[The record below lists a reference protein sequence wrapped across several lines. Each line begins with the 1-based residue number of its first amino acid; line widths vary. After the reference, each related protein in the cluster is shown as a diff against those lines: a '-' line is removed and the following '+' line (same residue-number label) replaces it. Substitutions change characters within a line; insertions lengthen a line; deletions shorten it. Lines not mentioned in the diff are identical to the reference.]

1 MAKKKKTLAQ
11 QYDEQVRRIEKRLKQ
26 LADEGYDVVSEW
38 DSTKRPKRP
47 TRQQVDA
54 LKKVTPAKL
63 RKRAVNNTIAVGKRV
78 TNTPAKS
85 TREKVARK
93 EAARKK
99 AEAEAIEQGKIILQ
113 NLYDILSLPYSANL
127 PMKPDTYN
135 EKVATAQSLLDNAI
149 ASEGEDTIL
158 KRLANAAEEIITAV
172 EGYIYGSDGSSGE
185 QVSYSWMLQ
194 ILYGDSIP
202 DSENALATELEDFDI
217 NDISDDEVDEGDD
230 MRIARPVSQKPNIA
244 YNGAT
249 DTYIDKNTG
258 EVLFSPLGNGKWVDE
273 QTGEIVNETDILLR

>member
-11 QYDEQVRRIEKRLKQ
+11 QYDEQVRRIEKRLQQ

-47 TRQQVDA
+47 TRQQVEA

-63 RKRAVNNTIAVGKRV
+63 RKTAVDDTIVVGKRI
-78 TNTPAKS
+78 THTPAKP
-85 TREKVARK
+85 TREKIARK
-93 EAARKK
+93 NKK
-99 AEAEAIEQGKIILQ
+99 AIEQGKIILQ
-113 NLYDILSLPYSANL
+113 NLYQILSLPYSAQL
-127 PMKPDTYN
+127 PMRADTYY
-135 EKVATAQSLLDNAI
+135 EKVGLARSLLDNAI
-149 ASEGEDTIL
+149 ESEGEKTIL

-202 DSENALATELEDFDI
+202 DSENAIATELEDYATT
-217 NDISDDEVDEGDD
+217 DISDDEEGDD
-230 MRIARPVSQKPNIA
+230 MHTARPVSPKSNIA
-244 YNGAT
+244 YNSAT
-249 DTYIDKNTG
+249 DTYIDTNTG

>member
-26 LADEGYDVVSEW
+26 LAAEGYDVVSEW
-38 DSTKRPKRP
+38 DSTKRPKRA
-47 TRQQVDA
+47 TKKQVDA

-63 RKRAVNNTIAVGKRV
+63 RKSAVDNVITVGKRV
-78 TNTPAKS
+78 THTPAKS
-85 TREKVARK
+85 KREKTARK
-93 EAARKK
+93 RNEEK
-99 AEAEAIEQGKIILQ
+99 AIEQGKIILQ
-113 NLYDILSLPYSANL
+113 NLYEILSLPYSAQL
-127 PMKPDTYN
+127 PMRADTYY
-135 EKVATAQSLLDNAI
+135 EKVGVARSLLDNAI
-149 ASEGEDTIL
+149 DSEGEGTIL

-217 NDISDDEVDEGDD
+217 NDISDEDEEVDDTH
-230 MRIARPVSQKPNIA
+230 IARPYATKSNIA
-244 YNGAT
+244 YNSAT
-249 DTYIDKNTG
+249 DTYIDTNTG

>member
-11 QYDEQVRRIEKRLKQ
+11 QYDEQVRRIEKRLQQ
-26 LADEGYDVVSEW
+26 LAAEGYDVVSEW
-38 DSTKRPKRP
+38 DSKKRPKRA

-99 AEAEAIEQGKIILQ
+99 AEAIEQGKIILQ

-149 ASEGEDTIL
+149 SSEGEETIL
-158 KRLANAAEEIITAV
+158 KRLADASEEIITAV

-202 DSENALATELEDFDI
+202 DSENAIATALEDYDI
-217 NDISDDEVDEGDD
+217 TDISDDEDEEGVDTH
-230 MRIARPVSQKPNIA
+230 IARPVTPKSNIA
-244 YNGAT
+244 YNSAT
-249 DTYIDKNTG
+249 DTYIDTNTG
-258 EVLFSPLGNGKWVDE
+258 EVLFSPLGNGKWLNE
-273 QTGEIVNETDILLR
+273 QTGEIVFEYEIMR

>member
-26 LADEGYDVVSEW
+26 LAAEGYDVVSEW

-47 TRQQVDA
+47 TRQQVEA

-63 RKRAVNNTIAVGKRV
+63 RKSAVNNTITVGKRV
-78 TNTPAKS
+78 THTPAKS

-93 EAARKK
+93 TQKQK
-99 AEAEAIEQGKIILQ
+99 AIEQGKIVLQ
-113 NLYDILSLPYSANL
+113 NLYNILSLPYSADL
-127 PMKPDTYN
+127 PMKPDTYYD
-135 EKVATAQSLLDNAI
+135 KVSTAQSLLDNAI
-149 ASEGEDTIL
+149 ASEGENTIL
-158 KRLANAAEEIITAV
+158 KRLAEASDEIITAV

-185 QVSYSWMLQ
+185 QISYSWMLQ

-217 NDISDDEVDEGDD
+217 NDISDEEDEEGDD
-230 MRIARPVSQKPNIA
+230 THTARPVSPKSNIA
-244 YNGAT
+244 YNSAT
-249 DTYIDKNTG
+249 DTYIDTNTG
-258 EVLFSPLGNGKWVDE
+258 EVLFSPLGNGKWLNE
-273 QTGEIVNETDILLR
+273 QTGEIVFETDILLR

>member
-26 LADEGYDVVSEW
+26 LANEGYDIVSEW

-47 TRQQVDA
+47 TRQQVEA

-99 AEAEAIEQGKIILQ
+99 AEAIEQGKIILQ

-149 ASEGEDTIL
+149 SSESEDTIL
-158 KRLANAAEEIITAV
+158 KRLAEASEEIITAV

-194 ILYGDSIP
+194 ILYGDNIP
-202 DSENALATELEDFDI
+202 DSENALATELEDYDI
-217 NDISDDEVDEGDD
+217 TDISNDEDEDEEGDD
-230 MRIARPVSQKPNIA
+230 THILRPYSSKPNIV
-244 YNGAT
+244 YNSAT
-249 DTYIDKNTG
+249 DTYIDTKTG
-258 EVLFSPLGNGKWVDE
+258 EVLFSPLGNGRWLNE
-273 QTGEIVNETDILLR
+273 QTGEIVFESEIMR

>member
-26 LADEGYDVVSEW
+26 LAAEGYDVVSEW

-47 TRQQVDA
+47 TRQQVEA

-63 RKRAVNNTIAVGKRV
+63 RKRAVNNTIAVGKHV
-78 TNTPAKS
+78 THTPAKS

-135 EKVATAQSLLDNAI
+135 EKVATAQGLLDNAI
-149 ASEGEDTIL
+149 SSEGEETIL
-158 KRLANAAEEIITAV
+158 KRLAEASEEIITAV

-202 DSENALATELEDFDI
+202 DSENAIATELEDYGTT
-217 NDISDDEVDEGDD
+217 DISDDEEGDD
-230 MRIARPVSQKPNIA
+230 THTARPVTPKSNIA
-244 YNGAT
+244 YNSAT
-249 DTYIDKNTG
+249 DTYIDTNTG
-258 EVLFSPLGNGKWVDE
+258 EVLFSPLGNGKWLNE
-273 QTGEIVNETDILLR
+273 QTGEIVFESEIMR

>member
-26 LADEGYDVVSEW
+26 LAAEGYDVVSEW
-38 DSTKRPKRP
+38 DSTKRPKRA
-47 TRQQVDA
+47 TKKQVDA

-63 RKRAVNNTIAVGKRV
+63 RKSAVGGTITVGKRV
-78 TNTPAKS
+78 THTPAKS

-93 EAARKK
+93 NQKQK
-99 AEAEAIEQGKIILQ
+99 AIEQGKIILQ
-113 NLYDILSLPYSANL
+113 NLYDILSLPYSADL
-127 PMKPDTYN
+127 PMKPDTYHD
-135 EKVATAQSLLDNAI
+135 KVSTAQSLLDNAI
-149 ASEGEDTIL
+149 SSEGEETIL
-158 KRLANAAEEIITAV
+158 KRLAEASEEIITAV

-217 NDISDDEVDEGDD
+217 NDISDDEYEEVDD
-230 MRIARPVSQKPNIA
+230 MRILKPVSQKSNIA
-244 YNGAT
+244 YNSTT
-249 DTYIDKNTG
+249 DTYIDTNTG
-258 EVLFSPLGNGKWVDE
+258 EVLFSPLGNGKWLNE
-273 QTGEIVNETDILLR
+273 QTGEIVFEYEIMR

>member
-1 MAKKKKTLAQ
+1 MAKKKTLAQ

-26 LADEGYDVVSEW
+26 LAAEGYDVVSDW

-47 TRQQVDA
+47 TRKQVDA

-63 RKRAVNNTIAVGKRV
+63 RKSAVNNTITVGKRV
-78 TNTPAKS
+78 THTPAKS

-99 AEAEAIEQGKIILQ
+99 SEEEAIQQGEIILQ
-113 NLYDILSLPYSANL
+113 NLYDILSLPYSADL
-127 PMKPDTYN
+127 PMKPDTYYD
-135 EKVATAQSLLDNAI
+135 KVSTAQSLLDNAI
-149 ASEGEDTIL
+149 SSEGENTIL
-158 KRLANAAEEIITAV
+158 KRLAEASEEIITAV

-185 QVSYSWMLQ
+185 QISYSWMLQ
-194 ILYGDSIP
+194 ILYGGNIP

-217 NDISDDEVDEGDD
+217 NDISDDEDEEGDD
-230 MRIARPVSQKPNIA
+230 THIARPVAPKSNIA
-244 YNGAT
+244 YNSAT
-249 DTYIDKNTG
+249 DTYIDTNTG

>member
-26 LADEGYDVVSEW
+26 LATEGYDVVSEW
-38 DSTKRPKRP
+38 DSTKRPKRA
-47 TRQQVDA
+47 TKKQVDA

-63 RKRAVNNTIAVGKRV
+63 RKTAVDDTIVVGKRI
-78 TNTPAKS
+78 THTPAKP
-85 TREKVARK
+85 TREKIARK
-93 EAARKK
+93 NKK
-99 AEAEAIEQGKIILQ
+99 AIEQGKIILQ
-113 NLYDILSLPYSANL
+113 NLYQILSLPYSAQL
-127 PMKPDTYN
+127 PMRADTYY
-135 EKVATAQSLLDNAI
+135 EKVGLARSLLDNAI
-149 ASEGEDTIL
+149 ESEGEKTIL

-217 NDISDDEVDEGDD
+217 NDISDDEDDEGDD
-230 MRIARPVSQKPNIA
+230 THILRPVAPKANIA
-244 YNGAT
+244 YNSAT
-249 DTYIDKNTG
+249 DTYIDTNTG
-258 EVLFSPLGNGKWVDE
+258 EVLFSPLGNGKWLNE
-273 QTGEIVNETDILLR
+273 QTGEIVFEYEIMR

>member
-11 QYDEQVRRIEKRLKQ
+11 QYDEQVRRIEKRLQQ

-38 DSTKRPKRP
+38 DTTKRPKRP

-63 RKRAVNNTIAVGKRV
+63 RKSAVDNVITVGKRV
-78 TNTPAKS
+78 THTPAKS

-93 EAARKK
+93 NKK
-99 AEAEAIEQGKIILQ
+99 AIEQGKIILQ
-113 NLYDILSLPYSANL
+113 NLYQILSLPYSAQL
-127 PMKPDTYN
+127 PMRADTYY
-135 EKVATAQSLLDNAI
+135 EKVGMARSLLDNAI
-149 ASEGEDTIL
+149 DSEGETTIL

-194 ILYGDSIP
+194 ILYGNSIP

-217 NDISDDEVDEGDD
+217 NNISDVDEDEEGDD
-230 MRIARPVSQKPNIA
+230 MHILKPVSQKSNIA
-244 YNGAT
+244 YNSAT
-249 DTYIDKNTG
+249 DTYIDTNTG
-258 EVLFSPLGNGKWVDE
+258 EVLFSPLGNGRWLNE
-273 QTGEIVNETDILLR
+273 QTGEIVFESEIMR

>member
-26 LADEGYDVVSEW
+26 LAAEGYDVVSEW

-113 NLYDILSLPYSANL
+113 NLYQILSLPYSAG
-127 PMKPDTYN
+127 MAMSPDKYYS
-135 EKVATAQSLLDNAI
+135 KVANAQSLLDNAI
-149 ASEGEDTIL
+149 SSEGENTIL

-185 QVSYSWMLQ
+185 QISYSWMLQ

-217 NDISDDEVDEGDD
+217 NDISDDEDEEGDD
-230 MRIARPVSQKPNIA
+230 MHILKPVSQKSNIA
-244 YNGAT
+244 YNSAT
-249 DTYIDKNTG
+249 DTYIDTNTG
-258 EVLFSPLGNGKWVDE
+258 EVLFSPLGNGRWLNE
-273 QTGEIVNETDILLR
+273 QTGEIVFESDIMR

>member
-11 QYDEQVRRIEKRLKQ
+11 QYDEQVRRIEKRLNQ
-26 LADEGYDVVSEW
+26 LAAEGYDVVSEW
-38 DSTKRPKRP
+38 DSTYRPKRA
-47 TRQQVDA
+47 TKKQVDA
-54 LKKVTPAKL
+54 LRKVTPAKL

-113 NLYDILSLPYSANL
+113 NLYQILSLPYSAQL
-127 PMKPDTYN
+127 PMRADAYY
-135 EKVATAQSLLDNAI
+135 EKVGVARSLLDNAI
-149 ASEGEDTIL
+149 SSEGEDTIL
-158 KRLANAAEEIITAV
+158 KRLANAAEEIVTAV
-172 EGYIYGSDGSSGE
+172 EGYIYGSDGSTGE

-202 DSENALATELEDFDI
+202 DSENALATELEDYDI
-217 NDISDDEVDEGDD
+217 TDISDDEDDEEDD
-230 MRIARPVSQKPNIA
+230 THILTPVGPKSNIA
-244 YNGAT
+244 YNSAT
-249 DTYIDKNTG
+249 DTYIDTNTG

>member
-1 MAKKKKTLAQ
+1 MAKKKTLAQ
-11 QYDEQVRRIEKRLKQ
+11 QYDEQVRRIEKRLQQ
-26 LADEGYDVVSEW
+26 LADEGYDIVSEW

-99 AEAEAIEQGKIILQ
+99 AEAIEQGKIILQ

-172 EGYIYGSDGSSGE
+172 EGYIYGSDGSAGE

-194 ILYGDSIP
+194 ILYGDSIT

-217 NDISDDEVDEGDD
+217 NDISVDEDEEGDD
-230 MRIARPVSQKPNIA
+230 THILRPVVPKSNIA
-244 YNGAT
+244 YNSAT
-249 DTYIDKNTG
+249 ETYIDTNTG

>member
-26 LADEGYDVVSEW
+26 LAAEGYDVVSEW

-78 TNTPAKS
+78 SHTPAKS

-149 ASEGEDTIL
+149 ASEGENTIL

-202 DSENALATELEDFDI
+202 DSENAIATELEDYATT
-217 NDISDDEVDEGDD
+217 DISDDEGEEGDD
-230 MRIARPVSQKPNIA
+230 THILRPVGPNANIA
-244 YNGAT
+244 YNSAT
-249 DTYIDKNTG
+249 DTYIDTNTG
-258 EVLFSPLGNGKWVDE
+258 EVLFSPLGNGKWLNE
-273 QTGEIVNETDILLR
+273 QTGEIVFESEILR

>member
-26 LADEGYDVVSEW
+26 LAAEGYDVVSEW

-47 TRQQVDA
+47 TRQQVEA

-113 NLYDILSLPYSANL
+113 NLYDILALPYSANR

-135 EKVATAQSLLDNAI
+135 EKVATAQGLLDNAI

-202 DSENALATELEDFDI
+202 DSENAIATELEDYATT
-217 NDISDDEVDEGDD
+217 DISDDEGDD
-230 MRIARPVSQKPNIA
+230 MRTARPVSPKSNIA
-244 YNGAT
+244 YNSAT
-249 DTYIDKNTG
+249 DTYIDTNTG

>member
-1 MAKKKKTLAQ
+1 MPKKKKTLAQ

-26 LADEGYDVVSEW
+26 LADEGYDIVSEW

-47 TRQQVDA
+47 TRQQVEA

-93 EAARKK
+93 NKK
-99 AEAEAIEQGKIILQ
+99 AIEQGKIILQ

-127 PMKPDTYN
+127 PMSPDNYY
-135 EKVATAQSLLDNAI
+135 EKIGMAQSLLENAI
-149 ASEGEDTIL
+149 SSEGETTIL
-158 KRLANAAEEIITAV
+158 KRLAEASEEIITAV
-172 EGYIYGSDGSSGE
+172 EGYIYGSDGNSGE

-194 ILYGDSIP
+194 ILYGDNIP
-202 DSENALATELEDFDI
+202 DSENALATELEDYDI
-217 NDISDDEVDEGDD
+217 TDISNDEDEDEEGDD
-230 MRIARPVSQKPNIA
+230 THIVRPYLSKPNIA
-244 YNGAT
+244 YNSAT
-249 DTYIDKNTG
+249 DTYIDTKTG
-258 EVLFSPLGNGKWVDE
+258 EVLFSPLGNGRWLNE
-273 QTGEIVNETDILLR
+273 QTGEIVFESEIMR

>member
-26 LADEGYDVVSEW
+26 LADEGYDIVSEW

-47 TRQQVDA
+47 TRQQVEA

-149 ASEGEDTIL
+149 SSESEDTIL
-158 KRLANAAEEIITAV
+158 KRLAEASEEIITAV

-185 QVSYSWMLQ
+185 QVSYSWLLQ
-194 ILYGDSIP
+194 ILYGDNIP
-202 DSENALATELEDFDI
+202 DSENALATELEDYGI
-217 NDISDDEVDEGDD
+217 TDISDDEEGDD
-230 MRIARPVSQKPNIA
+230 THILRPYTSKPNIA
-244 YNGAT
+244 YNSAT
-249 DTYIDKNTG
+249 DTYIDTKTG
-258 EVLFSPLGNGKWVDE
+258 EVLFSPLGNGRWLNE
-273 QTGEIVNETDILLR
+273 QTGEIVFESEIMR

>member
-1 MAKKKKTLAQ
+1 MPKKKKTLAQ

-26 LADEGYDVVSEW
+26 LANEGYDIVSEW

-47 TRQQVDA
+47 TRQQVEA

-99 AEAEAIEQGKIILQ
+99 AEAIEQGKIILQ

-149 ASEGEDTIL
+149 SSESEDTIL
-158 KRLANAAEEIITAV
+158 KRLAEASEEIITAV

-194 ILYGDSIP
+194 ILYGDNIP
-202 DSENALATELEDFDI
+202 DSENALATELEDYDI
-217 NDISDDEVDEGDD
+217 TDISDDEDEEGDD
-230 MRIARPVSQKPNIA
+230 THIARTYSTKSNIA
-244 YNGAT
+244 YNSAT
-249 DTYIDKNTG
+249 DTYIDTNTG
-258 EVLFSPLGNGKWVDE
+258 EVLFSPLGNGRWLNE
-273 QTGEIVNETDILLR
+273 QTGEIVFETEIMR

>member
-1 MAKKKKTLAQ
+1 MAKKKKTLTQ
-11 QYDEQVRRIEKRLKQ
+11 QYDEQVRRIEKRLNQ
-26 LADEGYDVVSEW
+26 LAAEGYDIVSEW
-38 DSTKRPKRP
+38 DSTKRPKRA
-47 TRQQVDA
+47 TKKQVDA

-63 RKRAVNNTIAVGKRV
+63 RKSAVDNVITVGKRV
-78 TNTPAKS
+78 THTPAKS

-93 EAARKK
+93 TQNQKT
-99 AEAEAIEQGKIILQ
+99 IEQGKIILQ

-149 ASEGEDTIL
+149 SSESEDVIL
-158 KRLANAAEEIITAV
+158 KRLAEASEEIITAV

-202 DSENALATELEDFDI
+202 DSENALATELEDYDI
-217 NDISDDEVDEGDD
+217 TDISDDEVEEGDD
-230 MRIARPVSQKPNIA
+230 THILRPHPTKSNIA
-244 YNGAT
+244 YNSAT
-249 DTYIDKNTG
+249 DTYIDSNTG
-258 EVLFSPLGNGKWVDE
+258 EVLFSPLGNGRWLNE
-273 QTGEIVNETDILLR
+273 QTGEIVFESEIMR

>member
-26 LADEGYDVVSEW
+26 LAAEGYDVVSEW

-47 TRQQVDA
+47 TRQQVEA

-113 NLYDILSLPYSANL
+113 NLYDILSLPYSAG
-127 PMKPDTYN
+127 MAMSPDKYYS
-135 EKVATAQSLLDNAI
+135 KVANAQSLLDNAI
-149 ASEGEDTIL
+149 SSEGEETIL

-185 QVSYSWMLQ
+185 QISYSWMLQ

-202 DSENALATELEDFDI
+202 DTENALASELEDYPD
-217 NDISDDEVDEGDD
+217 NISDTDYDTDELRSPET
-230 MRIARPVSQKPNIA
+230 APQKENIA
-244 YNGAT
+244 YNAAT
-249 DTYIDKNTG
+249 DTYIDTNTG
-258 EVLFSPLGNGKWVDE
+258 EVLFSPLGNGKWLNE
-273 QTGEIVNETDILLR
+273 QTGEIVFETDILLR

>member
-38 DSTKRPKRP
+38 DSTKRPKRA
-47 TRQQVDA
+47 TRQQVEA

-127 PMKPDTYN
+127 PMNPDTYN
-135 EKVATAQSLLDNAI
+135 EKVATAQSLLDIAI

-158 KRLANAAEEIITAV
+158 KRLANASEEIITAV

-185 QVSYSWMLQ
+185 QVSYSWMLH
-194 ILYGDSIP
+194 ILYGDGIP

-217 NDISDDEVDEGDD
+217 NVISDDEDEEGDD
-230 MRIARPVSQKPNIA
+230 THILRPVVPKSNIA
-244 YNGAT
+244 YNSAT
-249 DTYIDKNTG
+249 DTYIDTNTG
-258 EVLFSPLGNGKWVDE
+258 EVLFSPLGNGKWLNE
-273 QTGEIVNETDILLR
+273 QTGEIVFEYEIMR

>member
-47 TRQQVDA
+47 TRQQVEA

-78 TNTPAKS
+78 THTPAKS

-93 EAARKK
+93 NKK
-99 AEAEAIEQGKIILQ
+99 AIEQGKIILQ
-113 NLYDILSLPYSANL
+113 NLYQILSLPYSAQL
-127 PMKPDTYN
+127 PMRADTYY
-135 EKVATAQSLLDNAI
+135 EKVGMARSLLDNAI
-149 ASEGEDTIL
+149 EAEGENTIL
-158 KRLANAAEEIITAV
+158 KRLANASEEIITAV

-185 QVSYSWMLQ
+185 QISYSWMLQ

-202 DSENALATELEDFDI
+202 DSENALAAELEDYDI
-217 NDISDDEVDEGDD
+217 TDISDDEDEEGDD
-230 MRIARPVSQKPNIA
+230 THIARPYSTKSNIA
-244 YNGAT
+244 YNSAT
-249 DTYIDKNTG
+249 DTYIDTNTG
-258 EVLFSPLGNGKWVDE
+258 EVLFSPLGNGRWLNE
-273 QTGEIVNETDILLR
+273 QTGEIVFESEIMR

>member
-26 LADEGYDVVSEW
+26 LAAEGYDVVSEW
-38 DSTKRPKRP
+38 DSTKRPKRA
-47 TRQQVDA
+47 TKEQVDA

-63 RKRAVNNTIAVGKRV
+63 RKTAVDDTIVVGKRV
-78 TNTPAKS
+78 THTPAKS

-93 EAARKK
+93 NKK
-99 AEAEAIEQGKIILQ
+99 AIEQGKIILQ

-127 PMKPDTYN
+127 PMTPDSYY
-135 EKVATAQSLLDNAI
+135 EKVASAQSLLENAI
-149 ASEGEDTIL
+149 SSEGEKTIL
-158 KRLANAAEEIITAV
+158 KRLAEASEEIITAV

-202 DSENALATELEDFDI
+202 DSENAIATELEDYATT
-217 NDISDDEVDEGDD
+217 DISDDEGDD
-230 MRIARPVSQKPNIA
+230 TRIARPVSPKSNIA

-249 DTYIDKNTG
+249 DTYIDTNTG
-258 EVLFSPLGNGKWVDE
+258 EVLFSPLGNGKWLNE
-273 QTGEIVNETDILLR
+273 QTGEIVFETDILLR

>member
-11 QYDEQVRRIEKRLKQ
+11 QYDEQVRRIEKRLNQ
-26 LADEGYDVVSEW
+26 LAAEGYDVVSEW

-47 TRQQVDA
+47 TRQQVEA

-158 KRLANAAEEIITAV
+158 KRLANAVEEIITAV

-202 DSENALATELEDFDI
+202 DSENALATELEDYATT
-217 NDISDDEVDEGDD
+217 DISDDEGDD
-230 MRIARPVSQKPNIA
+230 THIAGPVSPKSNIA
-244 YNGAT
+244 YNSAT
-249 DTYIDKNTG
+249 DTYIDTNTG

>member
-1 MAKKKKTLAQ
+1 MAKKKKTLAP

-26 LADEGYDVVSEW
+26 LATEGYDVVSEW

-54 LKKVTPAKL
+54 LKKVTPSKL

-99 AEAEAIEQGKIILQ
+99 AEAIEQGKIILQ

-202 DSENALATELEDFDI
+202 DSENAIATALEDYDI
-217 NDISDDEVDEGDD
+217 TDISDDEDEEGVDTH
-230 MRIARPVSQKPNIA
+230 IARPVTPKSNIA
-244 YNGAT
+244 YNSAT
-249 DTYIDKNTG
+249 DTYIDTNTG